1 MKISIVIP
9 NWNGRELLE
18 KNLPEVIKAYENK
31 ENRIKEIIIVD
42 DASTDKS
49 VELVKEKFPKVR
61 LIKHKI
67 NRGFSATVNTGAR
80 SSKGDLIAL
89 LNTDVSPRK
98 DFLEKIILHFKD
110 KNVFGVS
117 LHEEG
122 YGWARG
128 YFKEGFIVHEPGSE
142 SKKAHT
148 TFWVS
153 GGSGVFKRSIWMK
166 LKGLDEKLLSPFYW
180 EDLDI
185 SYRALKRGYQLWWEP
200 TARVV
205 HEHEAIMSRL
215 PKKYVGGIR
224 ERNQLLVI
232 WKNITSPNL
241 FRKHIIGLF
250 RRMARHPGYLRVV
263 LAALP
268 KMKVVLKARKKE
280 RKESKISDEAIFA
293 KFK

>member
-18 KNLPEVIKAYENK
+18 KNLPEVIKACENK
-31 ENRIKEIIIVD
+31 KNRIREIIVVD
-42 DASTDKS
+42 DASTDRG
-49 VELVKEKFPKVR
+49 VELIKEKFPKVR
-61 LIKHKI
+61 LIKHRI

-98 DFLEKIILHFKD
+98 DFLEKITPHFKN
-110 KNVFGVS
+110 KSVFGVS
-117 LHEEG
+117 LHEED

-128 YFKEGFIVHEPGSE
+128 YFKEGFIVHEPGPE
-142 SKKAHT
+142 SKKAHP

-153 GGSGVFKRSIWMK
+153 GGSGVFRRSIWMK

-200 TARVV
+200 KARVV
-205 HEHEAIMSRL
+205 HEHEAIMS
-215 PKKYVGGIR
+215 
-224 ERNQLLVI
+224 
-232 WKNITSPNL
+232 
-241 FRKHIIGLF
+241 
-250 RRMARHPGYLRVV
+250 
-263 LAALP
+263 
-268 KMKVVLKARKKE
+268 
-280 RKESKISDEAIFA
+280 
-293 KFK
+293 